1 MIIKECGM
9 LNTSY
14 SPSLLI
20 DTLLIVSQLARS
32 SQTNYDCIL
41 KADLLTEFYELMQHP
56 ESMVRAKAL
65 NCIGNLCRHSTLF
78 YEHFISPLDK
88 KSSNTILGGI
98 IRGLSDPDN
107 YVRRFAC
114 FAIGNAAF
122 HNDDLYDALRPA
134 IPLLVQNL
142 HSDEDKTR
150 SNAGGALGN
159 LVRNSDEFSLGIVRI
174 GHDGD
179 YISKKQLC
187 PVLVPEDNEQVFDDM
202 LQDIDD
208 IYVDVDALFVETG
221 LYSLPCPSRRRDTK
235 SNVTNG
241 QFLELLQRHL
251 VPFDLRTTTT
261 AMWGVLRQTSM
272 VQKFSQRIQFHAHH
286 IEETANTMK
295 TSFYVETVNVG
306 DVKGAQF
313 RKVVRK
319 YVETD
324 CVVFICKNLMELIVH
339 GKGNTSGFYTKT
351 TLCLVVRNEK
361 YQPSE
366 ISYIDS
372 HFSATRHD
380 QGLPITRLVRTSVNL
395 DIGIAAW
402 DEAISSIAHQV
413 ESMAIDESFTTPV
426 VSIT

>member
-1 MIIKECGM
+1 QCVARDHNGRMERYRENSEQENAKLRDMLQIQIHEARTLRHLLKRRSKITVRKLLGTRIKRQK
-9 LNTSY
+9 LTK
-14 SPSLLI
+14 
-20 DTLLIVSQLARS
+20 VS
-32 SQTNYDCIL
+32 
-41 KADLLTEFYELMQHP
+41 
-56 ESMVRAKAL
+56 
-65 NCIGNLCRHSTLF
+65 
-78 YEHFISPLDK
+78 
-88 KSSNTILGGI
+88 
-98 IRGLSDPDN
+98 
-107 YVRRFAC
+107 
-114 FAIGNAAF
+114 
-122 HNDDLYDALRPA
+122 
-134 IPLLVQNL
+134 
-142 HSDEDKTR
+142 
-150 SNAGGALGN
+150 
-159 LVRNSDEFSLGIVRI
+159 
-174 GHDGD
+174 
-179 YISKKQLC
+179 
-187 PVLVPEDNEQVFDDM
+187 VPEDNEQVFDDM

-221 LYSLPCPSRRRDTK
+221 LYSLPCP
-235 SNVTNG
+235 G
-241 QFLELLQRHL
+241 QHRE
-251 VPFDLRTTTT
+251 
-261 AMWGVLRQTSM
+261 GVLRQTNM

-324 CVVFICKNLMELIVH
+324 RVVFVCKNLMELIVH

-426 VSIT
+426 VSTT